1 MGCVTPILEIK
12 TYLEMDEELLN
23 DFEEMSFEEFATEP
37 ETEEEYTTDETED
50 SDEEYE
56 EEYDEEYEESDEEE
70 DDEEDESE
78 YDEELEED
86 DDASYAPFVES
97 LIEDGVLDWDGETEY
112 DDSPEGFRQMI
123 SDNVNSK
130 VNDYLSSLPE
140 DVQRLIEIGLQG
152 GDVREAFTKFE
163 EVDYSSA
170 NIEDED
176 VAKEMIR
183 DFYASTNPKWNEGRI
198 NKQLEMLE
206 DAGELEEEAKL
217 AQEYLVERT
226 EQSRQEYLAS
236 IQQQRE
242 AQEEEYYNEL
252 NAYASII
259 DNNDSLYGLP
269 FSSKQEKEA
278 FKQYVFVRGEDGK
291 TQAER
296 DDDDREVRLTK
307 EYYKFKGFNFQSIER
322 QAKTSN
328 AIKLKKELSR
338 FTDRNSKSNRSDS
351 SRPTSNGKFSLG
363 SIDDDF

>member
-12 TYLEMDEELLN
+12 TYLEMDEELLD
-23 DFEEMSFEEFATEP
+23 DFQEMSFEDFATEP
-37 ETEEEYTTDETED
+37 ETEEEY
-50 SDEEYE
+50 YE
-56 EEYDEEYEESDEEE
+56 EESEESEEDYEEEYEESEEEEVEEEEESENDEE
-70 DDEEDESE
+70 
-78 YDEELEED
+78 EED

-112 DDSPEGFRQMI
+112 DDSPEGFKQMI

-152 GDVREAFTKFE
+152 GDVREAFSKFE

-183 DFYASTNPKWNEGRI
+183 DFYASTNPKWNESRI

-236 IQQQRE
+236 IQQQKE
-242 AQEEEYYNEL
+242 QQEEEYYNEL
-252 NAYASII
+252 NAYSSLI

-278 FKQYVFVRGEDGK
+278 FKQYVFERGNDGK

-296 DDDDREVRLTK
+296 DDEDREVRLTK
-307 EYYKFKGFNFQSIER
+307 EFYKFKGFNFQNVER

-351 SRPTSNGKFSLG
+351 SRPTSQGKFSLG
-363 SIDDDF
+363 SVMDDF